1 LKGNTSYDKVFINE
15 DFTTLRFKLVHYIK
29 RMDSVKSVTTRDGK
43 MHCQMKNG
51 RKEVVENPDDLFKLG
66 VNNIT
71 YTDFG
76 LFDME

>member
-1 LKGNTSYDKVFINE
+1 
-15 DFTTLRFKLVHYIK
+15 
-29 RMDSVKSVTTRDGK
+29 
-43 MHCQMKNG
+43 MKNG

-66 VNNIT
+66 VNNIA